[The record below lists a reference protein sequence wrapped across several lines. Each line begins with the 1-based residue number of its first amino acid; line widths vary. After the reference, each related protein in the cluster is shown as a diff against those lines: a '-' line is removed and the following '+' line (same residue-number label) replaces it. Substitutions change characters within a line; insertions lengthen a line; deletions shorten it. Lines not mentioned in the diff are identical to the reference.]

1 MKLILTGTTRV
12 VILAGP
18 FAIKFARF
26 KIWFVCKRGWQILF
40 RGQYAQ
46 QSAVWREN
54 GGSTGRLVLSNLFA
68 GIVANRYEYLL
79 ASHAGNYDL
88 ARTYCTLGYLI
99 NVQERGEASLAA
111 DTRGHPIMR
120 EKSRHPGLAVDLRNE
135 QFCIA
140 RGSLLL
146 ADYGSAA
153 ICRMIAEQGDGPA
166 ARATPARISG
176 HRRNGEAPG
185 SASELMRPGCW
196 V

>member
-12 VILAGP
+12 VILVGP
-18 FAIKFARF
+18 FVIKFARF

-68 GIVANRYEYLL
+68 GIVSNRYEYLL
-79 ASHAGNYDL
+79 ASQAGNYDL
-88 ARTYCTLGYLI
+88 VRTYCTLGYLI
-99 NVQERGEASLAA
+99 NAQERGEAALAA
-111 DTRGHPIMR
+111 DTRDHPIVR
-120 EKSRHPGLAVDLRNE
+120 ERSRHPGLAVDLRDK
-135 QFCIA
+135 QFCIV

-153 ICRMIAEQGDGPA
+153 ICRMIAEQGRMVPQRV
-166 ARATPARISG
+166 RAET
-176 HRRNGEAPG
+176 N
-185 SASELMRPGCW
+185 
-196 V
+196 

>member
-1 MKLILTGTTRV
+1 MRLILTGTTRV

-26 KIWFVCKRGWQILF
+26 KVWFVCKRGWQILF
-40 RGQYAQ
+40 RGQYAE

-54 GGSTGRLVLSNLFA
+54 CGSTGRLVMSNLFA

-79 ASHAGNYDL
+79 ASQAGNFDL
-88 ARTYCTLGYLI
+88 VRTHFTLGYLI
-99 NVQERGEASLAA
+99 NVQERGEAAPAA

-153 ICRMIAEQGDGPA
+153 ICRMIAEQGQEPA
-166 ARATPARISG
+166 ARAAPARISG
-176 HRRNGEAPG
+176 YRRSQTETPRAARAN
-185 SASELMRPGCW
+185 
-196 V
+196 